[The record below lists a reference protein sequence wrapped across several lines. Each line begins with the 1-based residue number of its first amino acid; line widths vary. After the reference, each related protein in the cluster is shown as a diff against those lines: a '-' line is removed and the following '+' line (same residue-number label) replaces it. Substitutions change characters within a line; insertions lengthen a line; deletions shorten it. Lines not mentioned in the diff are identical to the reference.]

1 MLEVKE
7 GDGTVLLSQNLEWP
21 MSRPP
26 PPAVNIAPVSSI
38 FPAPEVKAAP
48 AHPST
53 PPHASARPS
62 TLTGHL
68 IIVRVHVLQRLVPQ
82 TVILPLLHH
91 PGREHPDCVIISS
104 RYLER

>member
-48 AHPST
+48 ARPST
-53 PPHASARPS
+53 PQHAPARPS
-62 TLTGHL
+62 TPQHVNRTPNNSSGARAAEVGPPNSNSSL
-68 IIVRVHVLQRLVPQ
+68 ITP
-82 TVILPLLHH
+82 
-91 PGREHPDCVIISS
+91 PGKRTSGLC
-104 RYLER
+104 